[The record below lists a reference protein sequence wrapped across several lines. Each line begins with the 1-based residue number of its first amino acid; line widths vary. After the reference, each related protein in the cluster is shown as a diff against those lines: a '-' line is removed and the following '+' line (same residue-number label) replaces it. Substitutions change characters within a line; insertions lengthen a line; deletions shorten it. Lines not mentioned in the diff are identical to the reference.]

1 MTSAPASAADTRG
14 LKPLRRRLQPG
25 LWLGV
30 ILVGIVLLLAV
41 TGAVWT
47 PYNPMALSIPHRLQ
61 PPSELHW
68 LGTDEFGRDVLSR
81 LMSGATTS
89 VSIGLATVAVA
100 TVLGAPI
107 GVLAGFLGGA
117 VDRLLAV
124 VIDALLAFPGIL
136 MALGLMAVMGP
147 GETSIVIA
155 LGIAYTPSMAR
166 VVRSIVMSLRAREF
180 VEASAVTGNSTLYT
194 MAVHVL
200 PNAASPII
208 VLATSMFGW
217 ALLSESALSFLGL
230 GVPPPAATWGSMLSA
245 GRPYLAQADWLTI
258 FPGACITMALLGIC
272 LLGDALRD
280 RLDPRMRNA

>member
-1 MTSAPASAADTRG
+1 M
-14 LKPLRRRLQPG
+14 KPLRRRLQPG

-30 ILVGIVLLLAV
+30 ILVGIVLMLAV
-41 TGAVWT
+41 TGAIWT
-47 PYNPMALSIPHRLQ
+47 PYNPMALNIPHRLQ

-100 TVLGAPI
+100 TLLGAPI

-147 GETSIVIA
+147 GETSIVMA

>member
-61 PPSELHW
+61 PPSDLHW

-117 VDRLLAV
+117 VDRLLISADRVLV
-124 VIDALLAFPGIL
+124 VDYK
-136 MALGLMAVMGP
+136 
-147 GETSIVIA
+147 TD
-155 LGIAYTPSMAR
+155 R
-166 VVRSIVMSLRAREF
+166 
-180 VEASAVTGNSTLYT
+180 
-194 MAVHVL
+194 
-200 PNAASPII
+200 
-208 VLATSMFGW
+208 
-217 ALLSESALSFLGL
+217 
-230 GVPPPAATWGSMLSA
+230 PPPSDPDRVARHYLRQMAAYRAVLRRIYP
-245 GRPYLAQADWLTI
+245 GRRVET
-258 FPGACITMALLGIC
+258 ALVWTDGPSLMH
-272 LLGDALRD
+272 LPD
-280 RLDPRMRNA
+280 RLLDRWAPDPDPGDPLERPG